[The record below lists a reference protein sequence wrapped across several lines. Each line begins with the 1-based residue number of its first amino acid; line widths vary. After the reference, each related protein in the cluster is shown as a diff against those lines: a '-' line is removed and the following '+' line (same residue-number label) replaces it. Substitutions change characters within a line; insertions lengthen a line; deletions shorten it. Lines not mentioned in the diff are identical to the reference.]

1 MPKIEIYTKFGCPF
15 CARAL
20 SLFKSKNVAVEE
32 TDVTMGGPDKAL
44 MVERSGGRMSM
55 PQIFINGAHIG
66 GCDDL
71 LALEAAGKLDP
82 LLAA

>member
-1 MPKIEIYTKFGCPF
+1 MPKIEIYTKFACPY

-20 SLFKSKNVAVEE
+20 SLFKSKNVTVEE
-32 TDVTMGGPDKAL
+32 TDVTMGGSDKAL
-44 MVERSGGRMSM
+44 MVERSGGRMTM

-71 LALEAAGKLDP
+71 MALEAAGKLDP